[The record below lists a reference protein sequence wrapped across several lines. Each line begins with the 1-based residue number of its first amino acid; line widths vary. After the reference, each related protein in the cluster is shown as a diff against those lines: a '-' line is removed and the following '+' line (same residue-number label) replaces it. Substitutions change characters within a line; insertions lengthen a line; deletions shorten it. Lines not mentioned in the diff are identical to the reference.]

1 MTKSAMI
8 RYKIEKRYH
17 IGQIIY
23 AAKILT
29 NENWKNLSIHKSKSA
44 DYTIEILKKQET
56 EEIPRN
62 SSQVCYAMDLEIRD
76 EYEN

>member
-1 MTKSAMI
+1 MTKPAMI

-44 DYTIEILKKQET
+44 DYTIEILKKKKKKE
-56 EEIPRN
+56 
-62 SSQVCYAMDLEIRD
+62 A
-76 EYEN
+76 

>member
-44 DYTIEILKKQET
+44 DYTIEILKKKE
-56 EEIPRN
+56 
-62 SSQVCYAMDLEIRD
+62 A
-76 EYEN
+76 

>member
-23 AAKILT
+23 AVKILKTKTGKTYPST
-29 NENWKNLSIHKSKSA
+29 NLNQP
-44 DYTIEILKKQET
+44 TIPLK
-56 EEIPRN
+56 
-62 SSQVCYAMDLEIRD
+62 Y
-76 EYEN
+76 

>member
-17 IGQIIY
+17 IGKIIY

-44 DYTIEILKKQET
+44 AGVLCNGCGNT
-56 EEIPRN
+56 
-62 SSQVCYAMDLEIRD
+62 
-76 EYEN
+76 